1 MVLEKKEIPKLLF
14 WIFLTGVSFVIA
26 ATITK
31 KVSEKVSEI
40 LK

>member
-14 WIFLTGVSFVIA
+14 WIFLAGVSFVVA

-31 KVSEKVSEI
+31 KVSDQISEI